1 MSSADEI
8 EVAPVHE
15 VGGDL
20 GAEQPTG
27 TTGTDCPSS
36 GSDHTRSQNAPE
48 KKKALC
54 SNS

>member
-20 GAEQPTG
+20 GAKQPSGNAG
-27 TTGTDCPSS
+27 TIFPSVHVLRV
-36 GSDHTRSQNAPE
+36 GPHKVA
-48 KKKALC
+48 KC
-54 SNS
+54 S